1 MKVLIGCEF
10 SGTVRDAFTARGH
23 YAMSCDLL
31 PTTAPGLHYQG
42 DIFDVIDGWEPVQFT
57 GQCDPDGDG
66 WCAVRDCDP
75 DTCDC
80 LGPTQDDVEYKEVN
94 GVLLGRHKDRPHWDM
109 AIFHPPCTYLCSSG
123 LHWNKRRPERQAQ
136 TDDAIEFVKQ
146 LWNCGIPKIA
156 IENPIGCLSSQFQK
170 PTQIIQPWEFGHPES
185 KATCFWIKGLPPL
198 TPTNVLKKPECGHWE
213 NQTPSGQNRLA
224 PGPDRWALRSL
235 TYPGIAEAMA
245 EQWGNYTPPLLL
257 F

>member
-31 PTTAPGLHYQG
+31 PTAAPGLHYQG
-42 DIFDVIDGWEPVQFT
+42 DVFEAIKLE
-57 GQCDPDGDG
+57 
-66 WCAVRDCDP
+66 
-75 DTCDC
+75 
-80 LGPTQDDVEYKEVN
+80 K
-94 GVLLGRHKDRPHWDM
+94 WDM

-123 LHWNKRRPERQAQ
+123 LHWNKRRPNRQAQ
-136 TDDAIEFVKQ
+136 TDDAIEFVKR
-146 LWNCGIPKIA
+146 LWNCGIPKIV

-198 TPTNVLKKPECGHWE
+198 TPTNVLQKPECGHWE
-213 NQTPSGQNRLA
+213 NQTPSGQNKLA

-235 TYPGIAEAMA
+235 TYPGIAQAMA
-245 EQWGNYTPPLLL
+245 NQWGSYTPPLSL
-257 F
+257 FS